1 MPPAMAPRGSPRCHI
16 SLPNQFRPG
25 HGERVLIIDDFL
37 ASGETI
43 LGLVRL
49 TRAAGATPVGVGAM
63 IEKSFE
69 GGRRALA
76 HLGVPVESLVCITSM
91 DNGEVVFGS

>member
-1 MPPAMAPRGSPRCHI
+1 
-16 SLPNQFRPG
+16 
-25 HGERVLIIDDFL
+25 
-37 ASGETI
+37 
-43 LGLVRL
+43 
-49 TRAAGATPVGVGAM
+49 M